1 MTDPAGGNRNGPST
15 STSNQQQ
22 NIPPLM
28 KREEEEANKDR
39 SLAQLL
45 GMLDG
50 YRPVIPDEVA
60 QYYLQKSGVDNTDPR
75 LNRLLSISA
84 ERFIDQI
91 VSSSYQYSRIRSN
104 ATAGRPSGSGAN
116 ATSTGATGGA
126 GGQQDKSRTVLTM
139 DDVRAACADFGIDAG
154 HTAEGFK

>member
-1 MTDPAGGNRNGPST
+1 
-15 STSNQQQ
+15 
-22 NIPPLM
+22 M
-28 KREEEEANKDR
+28 KRKRREEESR
-39 SLAQLL
+39 
-45 GMLDG
+45 
-50 YRPVIPDEVA
+50 
-60 QYYLQKSGVDNTDPR
+60 
-75 LNRLLSISA
+75 
-84 ERFIDQI
+84 ERVLERI
-91 VSSSYQYSRIRSN
+91 SRIRSN